1 MSMVYMNL
9 QPPAETARRSPV
21 AWWSLTH
28 AFSPLPLPYPLF
40 TEERRGGCFLLS
52 GPAVTDCFYFQKWS
66 ALCCPDFPPVP
77 FCKGTGGRPQQC
89 FCAAKVRRSERKA
102 KRKSHFLLLFRAKV
116 PSATAKGTKMRRKSK
131 RKNLFSF
138 PSESARLCRFYQA
151 KATKRTFGDSQRYE
165 DAVNFQ
171 DRSAISWEGK

>member
-1 MSMVYMNL
+1 MNL

-52 GPAVTDCFYFQKWS
+52 LPAVTDCFYFQKWS

-131 RKNLFSF
+131 EKIPFFFSF
-138 PSESARLCRFYQA
+138 PSESP
-151 KATKRTFGDSQRYE
+151 FGDSQRYE
-165 DAVNFQ
+165 DAAKKQKKKPFFFSERK
-171 DRSAISWEGK
+171 RSALPLLPSQSD